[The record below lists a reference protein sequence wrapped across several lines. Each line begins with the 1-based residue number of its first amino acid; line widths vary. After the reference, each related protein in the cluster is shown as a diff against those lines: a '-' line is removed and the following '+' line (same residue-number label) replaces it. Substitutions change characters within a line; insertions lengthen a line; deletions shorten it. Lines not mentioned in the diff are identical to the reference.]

1 MMILGQ
7 LVCLHIMHVLFFLIY
22 TEFGEDQLYI
32 QRTLAMG
39 SLYVYG
45 YRRQQSL
52 LIHVGTKSSLKLDAN
67 AILELKL
74 I

>member
-7 LVCLHIMHVLFFLIY
+7 LVCLHIMHVLSLIY